1 VPDSRHITFLAV
13 NTTTELH
20 VNTAS
25 QRTASSSLDHNIRIV
40 ANQQLL
46 HYMRI
51 ELPQSRL
58 TPQQL
63 ARLAGMIQ
71 HHSPQHGLRLR
82 SPTQLEVAVL
92 AAQRQPRPP
101 ERLFILPCTEVPT
114 IATQPQFRIHVPG
127 AYLRVRQLRTLAALM
142 HSEGLRVVRVLD
154 EETLLLENTWPGR
167 AAVLRLGLRDVGLIG
182 V

>member
-1 VPDSRHITFLAV
+1 MPNARRITLLAV

-25 QRTASSSLDHNIRIV
+25 QRATANIPDHRIRIV
-40 ANQQLL
+40 ANRQSL

-63 ARLAGMIQ
+63 ANLAGMIQ
-71 HHSPQHGLRLR
+71 RHSPQHGLRLR
-82 SPTQLEVAVL
+82 SATQLEVAVL
-92 AAQRQPRPP
+92 AVRQPWPP
-101 ERLFILPCTEVPT
+101 ESLFVLQYTEAPST
-114 IATQPQFRIHVPG
+114 ATPSHVRVHVPG

-142 HSEGLRVVRVLD
+142 HSEGLRALRILD
-154 EETLLLENTWPGR
+154 GETLHIENTCLR
-167 AAVLRLGLRDVGLIG
+167 RSAVLRLGLREVGLIT